1 MLLKHDRPTLL
12 PLLFGSA
19 QAYIPHCKRKNKGTG
34 QNGPATNQEFPMF
47 VSYILSKFRSYM
59 RYRETVRELSLL
71 SDRELDDLG
80 ISRFQ
85 IESIARQNAFA

>member
-1 MLLKHDRPTLL
+1 
-12 PLLFGSA
+12 
-19 QAYIPHCKRKNKGTG
+19 
-34 QNGPATNQEFPMF
+34 MF
-47 VSYILSKFRSYM
+47 VSYILSKLRAYL

-85 IESIARQNAFA
+85 IESIAREHVAA